1 MKKSKS
7 SHRLL
12 ALFTLLVALLAGFCL
27 FGQPA
32 SAVDVPDYR
41 LQISP
46 SQADLGQVT
55 PGSTYTGKFSVQNTG
70 TKPYSFT
77 AEVVPYS
84 VSDTNY
90 DPLFDFP
97 SDYTQLAEWVTF
109 SSSTNTVQPNSS
121 VDIEY
126 TVKVPKDAPAGNQ
139 NAAIAVTMDAEA
151 GSGVT
156 TLQRIAFIM
165 FSNVEGTTIK
175 KGSIINNKVPGF
187 VFSAPLKV
195 TSTVRNDGNVYVPAT
210 YLLEVRN
217 FFNNSLEYSN
227 STYQDGKEVIPNFV
241 IFPDTNRYTEIAWDG
256 APSIGVFKVKSVV
269 KILDEVST
277 VEKTVIICPLWLI
290 VVIVLIIGLA
300 IFWIVS
306 RIIKRRSY

>member
-1 MKKSKS
+1 MKKIKL

-12 ALFTLLVALLAGFCL
+12 SLLALPAVLLAGIYL
-27 FGQPA
+27 FDQPV

-70 TKPYSFT
+70 AKPYSFT

-84 VSDTNY
+84 VSDTDY

-97 SDYTQLAEWVTF
+97 SDYTLLTEWITF
-109 SSSTNTVQPNSS
+109 SSDTNTVQPNSS

-126 TVKVPKDAPAGNQ
+126 TVKIPKDAPAGSQ

-156 TLQRIAFIM
+156 TLQRVAFIM

-175 KGSIINNKVPGF
+175 KGSITSNKVPGF

-227 STYQDGKEVIPNFV
+227 STYQDGKEVIPNFA
-241 IFPDTNRYTEIAWDG
+241 IFPDTSRFTEITWDD

-269 KILDEVST
+269 TILDQVSI

-290 VVIVLIIGLA
+290 VVIALFLGLA
-300 IFWIVS
+300 IFWIVT
-306 RIIKRRSY
+306 RIMKRRSY